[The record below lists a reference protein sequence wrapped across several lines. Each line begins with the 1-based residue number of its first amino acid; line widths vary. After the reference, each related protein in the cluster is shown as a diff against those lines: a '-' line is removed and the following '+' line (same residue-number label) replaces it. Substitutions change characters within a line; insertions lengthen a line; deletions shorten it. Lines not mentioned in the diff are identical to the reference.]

1 MGYYSDVAIAV
12 SEPHFN
18 EFKNYVDS
26 WYQKTISDNTDTSA
40 IKNARIVYDFIFKH
54 SNIKRGGSP
63 FVSPKEDFIVM
74 EWNDVKWYENFDEV
88 TMIMEHLVCKYPDAS
103 FLRVGEEW
111 DDVEEINNEFFWV
124 DTSIG
129 YDSYNYRSIDVKTVE

>member
-12 SEPHFN
+12 SEPHFT
-18 EFKNYVDS
+18 EFKSYVDS
-26 WYQKTISDNTDTSA
+26 WYKEILASSKDDST
-40 IKNARIVYDFIFKH
+40 ARDAKATYDFIFKYPK
-54 SNIKRGGSP
+54 IKKGENP
-63 FVSPKEDFIVM
+63 FVSLKEDFIII
-74 EWNDVKWYENFDEV
+74 EWNDVKWYDYFPEV
-88 TMIMEHLVCKYPDAS
+88 KMIMEHLVHKYPDVS

-129 YDSYNYRSIDVKTVE
+129 YDSYNYRSIDVETVE